1 MSKRVSNGS
10 TPTPPRRLRKACGLL
25 LAALA
30 VVGLLHLFPAEPAA
44 ADSPATR
51 SKPGQ
56 VVDRAGR
63 LHGPAHEL
71 LTNLVRRQARHHD
84 HLGHHPG
91 RRH

>member
-10 TPTPPRRLRKACGLL
+10 NPHPPRRLRKAGGLL

-51 SKPGQ
+51 STAGQ
-56 VVDRAGR
+56 LLRRAG
-63 LHGPAHEL
+63 LPHGPAHEL
-71 LTNLVRRQARHHD
+71 LSNLVRRQARQHD
-84 HLGHHPG
+84 RPGHHHG